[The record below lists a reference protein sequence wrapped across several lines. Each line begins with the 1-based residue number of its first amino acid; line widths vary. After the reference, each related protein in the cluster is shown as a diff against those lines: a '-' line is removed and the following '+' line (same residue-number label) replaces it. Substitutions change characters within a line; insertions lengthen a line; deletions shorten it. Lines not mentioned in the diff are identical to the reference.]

1 MTKYIITYSNQTSQI
16 TFLITSCKS
25 SCGNDYLSPI
35 DSERMTTTAKK
46 KKTDANL
53 TAEAIATAALVAV
66 ATILDGWCGLNELLM
81 MSINKKKGW
90 RFLFCTDVSSLAYN
104 NLVDSSLSFVVVVV
118 AVVVETREETTL
130 FLLTRTLNVDSPL
143 TKLIS

>member
-1 MTKYIITYSNQTSQI
+1 
-16 TFLITSCKS
+16 
-25 SCGNDYLSPI
+25 
-35 DSERMTTTAKK
+35 MTTTAKK